1 MRHLGSSKPT
11 FYVQTDAA
19 INPGNSGGPLLDI
32 AGRIVGINTLILTQ
46 SGGSEGIGFAIPS
59 NVVAKIYQQLRTD
72 GRVRRGVIGV
82 VPEEITPVLASALG
96 VTHPGVILSDVTP
109 GGSASASDLRQGDV
123 VRAADGKPVRDAMQL
138 SAAIFRHSIGDQ
150 ITLDIERNKEPM
162 QIKVPIMEAP
172 RSPANLTEIANG
184 DDNLVRQLGILAI
197 TLDEKVT
204 GSLPNLRRLSG
215 VVVAA
220 IPAEFAGA
228 NPGLLTG
235 DVMYELN
242 GIHLTSLED
251 LQKALAAKRTHDP
264 IALLVER
271 QGQLI
276 YVTLELE

>member
-1 MRHLGSSKPT
+1 
-11 FYVQTDAA
+11 
-19 INPGNSGGPLLDI
+19 
-32 AGRIVGINTLILTQ
+32 
-46 SGGSEGIGFAIPS
+46 
-59 NVVAKIYQQLRTD
+59 
-72 GRVRRGVIGV
+72 
-82 VPEEITPVLASALG
+82 
-96 VTHPGVILSDVTP
+96 VILSDVTP
-109 GGSASASDLRQGDV
+109 GSSAAASDLRQGDV
-123 VRAADGKPVRDAMQL
+123 IRAADGKPVRDAMQL

-172 RSPANLTEIANG
+172 RTPASLTEIANG
-184 DDNLVRQLGILAI
+184 DDNLVRQLGILAL

-204 GSLPNLRRLSG
+204 GILPGLRRLSG

-235 DVMYELN
+235 DVIYELN
-242 GIHLTSLED
+242 GIHLTTLED
-251 LQKALAAKRTHDP
+251 LQKALATKKTHDP

-276 YVTLELE
+276 YVTVELE